1 MGIFKILWPIFKREI
16 RVLTVHITTMK
27 TLPFRFLICYTGIK
41 ELFAYTNIIELIA
54 RKAYKTNPSI
64 MV

>member
-1 MGIFKILWPIFKREI
+1 
-16 RVLTVHITTMK
+16 
-27 TLPFRFLICYTGIK
+27 
-41 ELFAYTNIIELIA
+41 LFAYTNIIELIA